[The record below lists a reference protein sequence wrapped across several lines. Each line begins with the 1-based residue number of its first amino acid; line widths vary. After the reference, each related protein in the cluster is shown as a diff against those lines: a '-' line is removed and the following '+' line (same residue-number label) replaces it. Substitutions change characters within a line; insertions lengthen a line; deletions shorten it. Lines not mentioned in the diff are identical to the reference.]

1 MWATYYIQQLREGKT
16 ISFRPR
22 GNSMQPRIYSGELCT
37 VQPIDD
43 VTLAVGDVV
52 LCVVS
57 GKQYLHLITAINGD
71 RYQISN
77 NHGNINGMISIS
89 KIYGK
94 LIKVEK

>member
-1 MWATYYIQQLREGKT
+1 VGNTLYTTIAGSKT

-57 GKQYLHLITAINGD
+57 GKQYLHLICE
-71 RYQISN
+71 S
-77 NHGNINGMISIS
+77 
-89 KIYGK
+89 
-94 LIKVEK
+94 